1 MDTFRSWLRQL
12 SLWELDNNL
21 PKSRWGLKLLQSFHE
36 GTAPRRIAEAI
47 DLATLTSESG
57 YSAIL
62 SSLMAKYAPYL
73 EASGPAAVENFFYG
87 NERSKNESFS
97 TYIAAK
103 EIALQEMESHLGEK
117 LPPRIAGHLV
127 GFFYVMLV

>member
-1 MDTFRSWLRQL
+1 M
-12 SLWELDNNL
+12 
-21 PKSRWGLKLLQSFHE
+21 
-36 GTAPRRIAEAI
+36 
-47 DLATLTSESG
+47 
-57 YSAIL
+57 
-62 SSLMAKYAPYL
+62 
-73 EASGPAAVENFFYG
+73 ENFFYG